1 MAFLVS
7 FDFFLAVEENAK
19 NSEFYHPA
27 IQGCRQVD
35 DSYKFLNRVA
45 EGTYGVVFRAEDK
58 KSGEICALKRLKME
72 KEREGFP
79 ITSLRE
85 IVTLL
90 KGQFLFFFGLC
101 NFCLAAKHENVINVL
116 EICVGSTKDKIFI
129 AMEFLEH
136 DLKGLMETMKSK
148 FTIGE
153 VKTLMRQLLAG
164 VGHLHDNWILHRD
177 LKTSN
182 LLLNHKGK
190 CVSLFEPE

>member
-1 MAFLVS
+1 MR
-7 FDFFLAVEENAK
+7 K

-90 KGQFLFFFGLC
+90 KGQFLFFFCLC
-101 NFCLAAKHENVINVL
+101 NFLSRSQTRKRNKRAGNL
-116 EICVGSTKDKIFI
+116 RRLDK
-129 AMEFLEH
+129 
-136 DLKGLMETMKSK
+136 G
-148 FTIGE
+148 
-153 VKTLMRQLLAG
+153 QN
-164 VGHLHDNWILHRD
+164 LHCDGISRA
-177 LKTSN
+177 
-182 LLLNHKGK
+182 
-190 CVSLFEPE
+190 

>member
-1 MAFLVS
+1 MIPNEIKSQVGTIFHYLPCTLIDIRASLFAKSS
-7 FDFFLAVEENAK
+7 FENILK
-19 NSEFYHPA
+19 EFYHPA

-90 KGQFLFFFGLC
+90 KG
-101 NFCLAAKHENVINVL
+101 K
-116 EICVGSTKDKIFI
+116 EI
-129 AMEFLEH
+129 H
-136 DLKGLMETMKSK
+136 
-148 FTIGE
+148 
-153 VKTLMRQLLAG
+153 
-164 VGHLHDNWILHRD
+164 IL
-177 LKTSN
+177 N
-182 LLLNHKGK
+182 
-190 CVSLFEPE
+190 